1 MKIYMD
7 GNDTVLT
14 HVEDFNLKETL
25 ECGQCFNF
33 VRKDISTD
41 NSFCYRIIAHGKA
54 LIAEQDNRS
63 KEDGCILRLYNTD
76 IHEYETIWEHYF
88 DLDTDYKTIKESII
102 KGSGELQ
109 DIIKENSGIRLL
121 NQEYF
126 ETLISFIISQN
137 KQIPQIKAV
146 VKNISQ
152 MAGKL
157 IKDNGEEVYS
167 FPDALELAKLS
178 EENIRECKAGFR
190 APYIMDAVRLYL
202 EGSIKESEFIGI
214 STDDARRLLM
224 TVKGVGEKVANC
236 VLLYSLGRREAFPV
250 DVWMKRIMEHLYFKK
265 DTDKKVIEEYAYEK
279 YGEDAGYAQQY
290 LFIYGKNNLMK

>member
-33 VRKDISTD
+33 VREDISTD

-202 EGSIKESEFIGI
+202 EGSIKEDEFIGI
-214 STDDARRLLM
+214 STDDARKLLM
-224 TVKGVGEKVANC
+224 T
-236 VLLYSLGRREAFPV
+236 SDRR
-250 DVWMKRIMEHLYFKK
+250 IC
-265 DTDKKVIEEYAYEK
+265 I
-279 YGEDAGYAQQY
+279 
-290 LFIYGKNNLMK
+290 

>member
-33 VRKDISTD
+33 VREDISTD

-121 NQEYF
+121 NQDYF

-214 STDDARRLLM
+214 STDDARKLLM

-279 YGEDAGYAQQY
+279 YGEYAGYAQQY